1 MTYSKTRY
9 VKCNG
14 DLKALDVEKLCKQ
27 IEDIPELKEIL
38 IEEET
43 VSQCLQKDI
52 TGLMEIA
59 QKREGRAV
67 VQPENKQD
75 DDMMENSER
84 FTELQGKYVALL
96 KTSET
101 HEVKNHCLQMDFNT
115 CRAKCKLLNRKIDII
130 QEDKDN
136 LDQKYHDMIR
146 EKRPLQGQNDGLQ
159 ENMLRL
165 RAENNELKEHLR
177 TPISNTSHDAL
188 EGYNNMHQKYHDMIR
203 ESIKIHKN
211 QQETHLASIIVLEEI
226 ITTCQK
232 EITGQQENIK
242 VLQTQNNGLQEDI
255 KTVRVQNNGLQEDI
269 KTVRVQNSGLQED
282 IKTVRVQNNGL
293 QEDIKTVRVQNSG
306 LQEDIETVRVQ
317 NNGLQED
324 IKTVRVQNSGLQEN
338 IKKVQGQ
345 NDGLQENMLR
355 LRAKNNELKEIKVTL
370 LEQSNRYREYIKTV
384 HIKNNNLKENQQTV
398 QGKNNGLQARE
409 QTVETQSNAL
419 NEMSRTNANERPT
432 EASGTQK
439 KPTFWKKVKWFFERK
454 DQFPIVPAHHVSSD
468 QPENIEPEPGCSSWI

>member
-1 MTYSKTRY
+1 MEQERVMAQMTRQRRNACEIRRLNRELETCDRVMTYSKTCY

-43 VSQCLQKDI
+43 VSQCLQKNI
-52 TGLMEIA
+52 TGVMEIA

-84 FTELQGKYVALL
+84 FTELQGKYDALL

-165 RAENNELKEHLR
+165 QAENNELKEHLR

-188 EGYNNMHQKYHDMIR
+188 EGYNNMHQKYHDMVR

-242 VLQTQNNGLQEDI
+242 VLQTQNNGL
-255 KTVRVQNNGLQEDI
+255 KEDI

-293 QEDIKTVRVQNSG
+293 QEDIK
-306 LQEDIETVRVQ
+306 
-317 NNGLQED
+317 
-324 IKTVRVQNSGLQEN
+324 
-338 IKKVQGQ
+338 KVQGQ

-355 LRAKNNELKEIKVTL
+355 LRAKNNELKENKVTL

-439 KPTFWKKVKWFFERK
+439 KPTFWKKVKGFFERK

-468 QPENIEPEPGCSSWI
+468 QPENIEPEPEPGCSSWI

>member
-1 MTYSKTRY
+1 MTYSKTCY

-43 VSQCLQKDI
+43 VSQCLQKNI
-52 TGLMEIA
+52 TGVMEIA

-84 FTELQGKYVALL
+84 FTELQGKYDALL

-165 RAENNELKEHLR
+165 RTENNELKEHLR

-242 VLQTQNNGLQEDI
+242 VLQTQNNGLKEDI
-255 KTVRVQNNGLQEDI
+255 KTVRVQNSGLQEDI

-293 QEDIKTVRVQNSG
+293 QED
-306 LQEDIETVRVQ
+306 
-317 NNGLQED
+317 
-324 IKTVRVQNSGLQEN
+324 

-468 QPENIEPEPGCSSWI
+468 QLENIEPEPGCSSWI

>member
-1 MTYSKTRY
+1 MEQERVMAQMTRQRRNACEIRRLNRELETCDRVMTYSKTCY

-43 VSQCLQKDI
+43 VSQCLQKNI
-52 TGLMEIA
+52 TGVMEIA

-84 FTELQGKYVALL
+84 FTELQGKYDALL

-165 RAENNELKEHLR
+165 RTENNELKEHLR

-242 VLQTQNNGLQEDI
+242 VLQTQNNGLKEDI
-255 KTVRVQNNGLQEDI
+255 KTVRVQNSGLQEDI

-293 QEDIKTVRVQNSG
+293 QED
-306 LQEDIETVRVQ
+306 
-317 NNGLQED
+317 
-324 IKTVRVQNSGLQEN
+324 

-468 QPENIEPEPGCSSWI
+468 QLENIEPEPGCSSWI